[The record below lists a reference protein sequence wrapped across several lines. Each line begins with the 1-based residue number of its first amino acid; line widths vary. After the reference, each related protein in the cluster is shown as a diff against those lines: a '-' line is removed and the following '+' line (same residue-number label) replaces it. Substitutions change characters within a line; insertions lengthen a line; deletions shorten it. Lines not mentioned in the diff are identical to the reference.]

1 MTFVL
6 SGVDYSNKVEVSGYK
21 VIPRRVKGTSAGE
34 MINGDTVEDLVVVKT
49 DLQVNIVATEEAD
62 TSAIA
67 YACTGEYVGLKF
79 SDPITATDLNGTY
92 IPNIDG
98 IEMAIDKGESQNGN
112 RYYYGFSI
120 FFKQK

>member
-1 MTFVL
+1 MTFIL

-34 MINGDTVEDLVVVKT
+34 MINGDTVEDLVANKT

-79 SDPITATDLNGTY
+79 SDPITATDLDGTY

-98 IEMAIDKGESQNGN
+98 IEMAIDKGESQNGK

>member
-1 MTFVL
+1 MTFIL

-79 SDPITATDLNGTY
+79 SDPITATDLDGTY
-92 IPNIDG
+92 IPSIDG
-98 IEMAIDKGESQNGN
+98 IEMAIDKGESQNGK

-120 FFKQK
+120 LFKQK

>member
-6 SGVDYSNKVEVSGYK
+6 SGVDYSGKVEVSGYR
-21 VIPRRVKGTSAGE
+21 VIPRKIKGTSAGE
-34 MINGDTVEDLVVVKT
+34 MINGDTLEDLIVVKT
-49 DLQVNIVATEEAD
+49 DLQVNFVATEETD

-92 IPNIDG
+92 IPEIEG
-98 IEMAIDKGESQNGN
+98 IEMAIDSGEGTNGK
-112 RYYYGFSI
+112 RYYYGFSVY
-120 FFKQK
+120 FKER

>member
-6 SGVDYSNKVEVSGYK
+6 SGVDCSGKVEVSGDR

-34 MINGDTVEDLVVVKT
+34 MLNGDTLEDLIVVKT
-49 DLQVNIVATEEAD
+49 DLQINFVATEETD

-67 YACTGEYVGLKF
+67 YACTGEYVELKF

-92 IPNIDG
+92 IPEIEG
-98 IEMAIDKGESQNGN
+98 IEMAIDKGEGTNEK
-112 RYYYGFSI
+112 RYYYGFSVY
-120 FFKQK
+120 FKEM

>member
-62 TSAIA
+62 TSALA
-67 YACTGEYVGLKF
+67 NMLA
-79 SDPITATDLNGTY
+79 
-92 IPNIDG
+92 
-98 IEMAIDKGESQNGN
+98 
-112 RYYYGFSI
+112 
-120 FFKQK
+120 